1 MEWNHLQFIF
11 SFAGVKIKYTHY
23 RYISITYFFHLATG
37 LYFAQLDQTKRE
49 WTIKIFLHEQLTAS
63 HSVHSLWTL
72 CSCCCCWVRRWTALM
87 WLRSVL
93 AFTNCLGQAGHLYLS
108 SASCFI
114 LWRASLYRPGTT
126 VLQCGHGMF
135 NSWAKY
141 SGVTTIKS
149 PVS

>member
-1 MEWNHLQFIF
+1 MFINPSIIFTF
-11 SFAGVKIKYTHY
+11 SRQRWSSNTFSSYFAGVKIRYTHY
-23 RYISITYFFHLATG
+23 MSTTCFFPLATG
-37 LYFAQLDQTKRE
+37 LYFAQFVQTKRKSI
-49 WTIKIFLHEQLTAS
+49 IKIFLHEQLTAS

-72 CSCCCCWVRRWTALM
+72 CSCCCCCWVRRWTALM

-135 NSWAKY
+135 NS
-141 SGVTTIKS
+141 
-149 PVS
+149 